1 MAAASKSVVSDTN
14 SADSWP
20 KWQVALAIGAP
31 LAVVI
36 GGVWAYKRSQRK
48 DDKTSPKKR
57 DTKDNTSSNT
67 GKNTQ
72 TTPSPTKPSTSTP
85 GAELTLLEKAQAEK
99 NKGNKYFKATRYDQA
114 ITCYTQAIRM
124 CPPENKADL
133 ATFYHNRAAAYEKL
147 KNNKMVVE
155 DCTTALE
162 LNNRYIKALTRRATA
177 CENLEDLSQAL
188 EDVTAL
194 CILEG
199 FQNPSSLQTADRVLK
214 NLGQTKAKEAF
225 RNRKPAM
232 PSKHY
237 IRTYFASFVNDP
249 ILNAAKKTTPP
260 PTPAEGDQVANGDKD
275 GSPYQQAL
283 WKIVSEDYDDIVTL
297 CTEELNLP
305 DSQSKTEAK
314 LLRGTL
320 YLLCN
325 QYDKTLADLNAVLSE
340 EDLPKR
346 IRVNAM
352 IKRGSLYI
360 QMEKQTEGL
369 DDFASAVRI
378 DPENADIFHHRG
390 HHNIQLERIDD
401 ALRDLEN
408 AISKDPT
415 FAASHVQKSFAEHK
429 RTAMQMMGSNLPLPQ
444 SVLQSYKANVDMFPN
459 NGDARALYA
468 QALGDAGKFEEAEV
482 QFAEAVRL
490 DPENATAH
498 VHRGLLK
505 LQADKDIKEA
515 TLTINKA
522 LELDSRCEYAYEV
535 LGTLEVQQ
543 GHMDKAMEHF
553 QRAIEYSRT
562 ESEMAHLFSLL
573 EAAKAQLNV
582 AKNFGIQLPS
592 LGAGGPMM

>member
-1 MAAASKSVVSDTN
+1 MAAASKSVVSDPN
-14 SADSWP
+14 STDTWP

-36 GGVWAYKRSQRK
+36 GGLWVYRRSKRK
-48 DDKTSPKKR
+48 DAKSSPKKQDGR
-57 DTKDNTSSNT
+57 DNTASPPKT
-67 GKNTQ
+67 GKDKSS
-72 TTPSPTKPSTSTP
+72 TPSPTKPASIPDEDQTP
-85 GAELTLLEKAQAEK
+85 LEKAQAEK
-99 NKGNKYFKATRYDQA
+99 NKGNKYFKGTRYDQA

-124 CPPENKADL
+124 CPPGNKTDL

-147 KNNKMVVE
+147 RNNKMVIE

-162 LNNRYIKALTRRATA
+162 LNNRYVKALTRRASA
-177 CENLEDLSQAL
+177 CEQLEDLSQAL

-199 FQNPSSLQTADRVLK
+199 FQNPTSLQTADRVLK

-232 PSKHY
+232 PSKHF
-237 IRTYFASFVNDP
+237 IRTYFAAFVNDP
-249 ILNAAKKTTPP
+249 ILNAAKTTTPP
-260 PTPAEGDQVANGDKD
+260 KPVEDGQVANGEASDV
-275 GSPYQQAL
+275 SPYQQAL
-283 WKIVSEDYDDIVTL
+283 WKITAEEYDDIISL
-297 CTEELNLP
+297 CTQELDLP
-305 DSQSKTEAK
+305 DSQSQPEAK
-314 LLRGTL
+314 LLRATL

-325 QYDKTLADLNAVLSE
+325 QYDLALADLKVVLSE
-340 EDLPKR
+340 EDIPKR
-346 IRVNAM
+346 LRVNAM
-352 IKRGSLYI
+352 IKRGSIYI

-378 DPENADIFHHRG
+378 DPENADIYHHRG

-444 SVLQSYKANVDMFPN
+444 AVLQSYKANVDMFPT

-468 QALGDAGKFEEAEV
+468 QALGDAGKFEEAEM
-482 QFAEAVRL
+482 QFSEAVRL
-490 DPENATAH
+490 DPDNATAL

-515 TLTINKA
+515 TNTINSA
-522 LELDSRCEYAYEV
+522 LELDPRCEYAYEV

-543 GHMDKAMEHF
+543 GHMDYAMGHF
-553 QRAIEYSRT
+553 QKAIEYSRT
-562 ESEMAHLFSLL
+562 ESEMSHLFSLL

-582 AKNFGIQLPS
+582 AKNFGIQLPG
-592 LGAGGPMM
+592 LGGPPMV

>member
-14 SADSWP
+14 SADTWP

-36 GGVWAYKRSQRK
+36 GGVWAYRRSKRK
-48 DDKTSPKKR
+48 DAKSSPKKR
-57 DTKDNTSSNT
+57 DVKDNTTSST
-67 GKNTQ
+67 GKDTRS
-72 TTPSPTKPSTSTP
+72 TPSPTKPVSATEEEQTP
-85 GAELTLLEKAQAEK
+85 LEKAQGEK

-114 ITCYTQAIRM
+114 ITCYTQAIQM
-124 CPPENKADL
+124 CPPDSKADL

-147 KNNKMVVE
+147 RNNKMVVE

-162 LNNRYIKALTRRATA
+162 LNNRYVKALTRRATA
-177 CENLEDLSQAL
+177 CEQLEDLSQAL

-199 FQNPSSLQTADRVLK
+199 FQNPNSLQTADRVLK

-232 PSKHY
+232 PSKHF
-237 IRTYFASFVNDP
+237 IRTYFAAFVNDP

-260 PTPAEGDQVANGDKD
+260 KPAEEDQVANGDKD
-275 GSPYQQAL
+275 ASPYQQAL
-283 WKIVSEDYDDIVTL
+283 WKIMAEDYDDIVSL
-297 CTEELNLP
+297 CTQELDLP
-305 DSQSKTEAK
+305 NSESKTEAK

-325 QYDKTLADLNAVLSE
+325 QYDLALTDLKAVLSE

-346 IRVNAM
+346 VRVNAM
-352 IKRGSLYI
+352 IKRGSIYI

-378 DPENADIFHHRG
+378 DPENADIYHHRG

-444 SVLQSYKANVDMFPN
+444 TVLQSYKANVEMFPT

-490 DPENATAH
+490 DPDNATAL

-515 TLTINKA
+515 TRTINTA
-522 LELDSRCEYAYEV
+522 LELDNRCEYAYEV

-543 GHMDKAMEHF
+543 GHMDNAMGHF
-553 QRAIEYSRT
+553 QKAIEYSRT

-592 LGAGGPMM
+592 FGGGAPMM